1 LNVKRVRNA
10 PAETSNLL
18 PPPTETGPRVQKA
31 SFRAGSA
38 YGVIFGPPAMH
49 VMHVVPHGNLVSS
62 HAYSAIGFAQ
72 DHIGRPIIVRL
83 IRAVPMRRIDLR

>member
-1 LNVKRVRNA
+1 MLW
-10 PAETSNLL
+10 PETSNLL
-18 PPPTETGPRVQKA
+18 PPLTGTGPRVQKA

-49 VMHVVPHGNLVSS
+49 VVPHGNLVSS
-62 HAYSAIGFAQ
+62 HAYSAIGLVQ